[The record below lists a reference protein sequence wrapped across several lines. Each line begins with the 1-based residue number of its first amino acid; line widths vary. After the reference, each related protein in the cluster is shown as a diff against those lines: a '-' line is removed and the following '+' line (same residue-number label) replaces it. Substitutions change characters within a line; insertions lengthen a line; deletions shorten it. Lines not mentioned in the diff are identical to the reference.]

1 MIHNII
7 KTEDYLIV
15 GNDNNSKRGWFYC
28 FRTKNLFQD
37 EGEDVL
43 CCNGDMKII
52 AHLPLNGTP
61 VLDGVDLLPS
71 LENDVEKLAIEE
83 VGIDGQIYNI
93 SDYESFI
100 KGYIKAKERYKY
112 SEEDIRKALYKMYSL
127 FMSSD
132 LKSKME
138 VLKKKEDISDK
149 IIQSIQQPKY
159 PIAFEFEFT
168 KLKTKDLGNGFS
180 EFKKPL
186 QTEWIGKYLY

>member
-52 AHLPLNGTP
+52 AHLPLNGSP